1 MIIIDSQGQ
10 SQGGLGPR
18 LGTNLKKLNLD
29 HIPQLTDK
37 VSSDLTLRCPNL
49 EELSLYIR
57 ILGRCHF
64 SLLV

>member
-10 SQGGLGPR
+10 SQGGVGPR

-37 VSSDLTLRCPNL
+37 VSSIKSPPT
-49 EELSLYIR
+49 SL
-57 ILGRCHF
+57 
-64 SLLV
+64 